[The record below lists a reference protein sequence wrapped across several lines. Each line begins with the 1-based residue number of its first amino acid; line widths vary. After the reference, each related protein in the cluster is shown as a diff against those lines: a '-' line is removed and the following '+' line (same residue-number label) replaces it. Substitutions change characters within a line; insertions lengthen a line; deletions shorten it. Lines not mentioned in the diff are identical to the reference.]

1 MYLKTLYPNVTIESV
16 KALVGWGLQVAAH
29 LEEAELPTEEQIQ
42 IMRSYDPLGFSLGQK
57 PPRKTRESFDDYYTK
72 VREATKSI
80 PLNLR

>member
-57 PPRKTRESFDDYYTK
+57 PPREPARVLMIITRRCARLLSP
-72 VREATKSI
+72 S
-80 PLNLR
+80 P